1 MEQTYSIYH
10 AGDGEIIG
18 PFDSF
23 SLAEDLFYTL
33 AQHATTMYYLVD
45 NSTGEILLDI
55 EEIKA

>member
-23 SLAEDLFYTL
+23 SLAEDFFHRL

-45 NSTGEILLDI
+45 DSTGEILLDI

>member
-1 MEQTYSIYH
+1 MNHTYSIYH

-23 SLAEDLFYTL
+23 SLAEDFFYRL

-45 NSTGEILLDI
+45 DSTGEILLDI

>member
-1 MEQTYSIYH
+1 MDYTYSIYH

-23 SLAEDLFYTL
+23 SSAEDFFYRL

-45 NSTGEILLDI
+45 DFTGEILFDI
-55 EEIKA
+55 DEIKA

>member
-1 MEQTYSIYH
+1 MKTYTIYH

-23 SLAEDLFYTL
+23 SLAENFFYRL
-33 AQHATTMYYLVD
+33 AQYAITTYYLVD
-45 NSTGEILLDI
+45 DSTGEILLDI

>member
-10 AGDGEIIG
+10 AGDREIIG

-23 SLAEDLFYTL
+23 SLAEDFFYRL
-33 AQHATTMYYLVD
+33 AQYATTMHYLVD
-45 NSTGEILLDI
+45 DSTGEILLDI